1 MDIVI
6 YQKLETGKELEHT
19 RSKTWKQKLP
29 YPVAST
35 MFLLLFFF
43 SSAGLREAEI
53 DWKTY
58 RGEMG
63 REKM

>member
-1 MDIVI
+1 LSFIKNLR
-6 YQKLETGKELEHT
+6 QG
-19 RSKTWKQKLP
+19 RSWNIHDRKHEKKLP

-35 MFLLLFFF
+35 MLLLLFFF